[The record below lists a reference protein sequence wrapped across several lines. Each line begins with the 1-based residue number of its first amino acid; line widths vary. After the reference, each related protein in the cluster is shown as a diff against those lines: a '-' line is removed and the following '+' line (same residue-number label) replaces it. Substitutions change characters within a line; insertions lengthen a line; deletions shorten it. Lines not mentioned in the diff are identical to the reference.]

1 MGDRILSDLNN
12 VHRIRQGFCRI
23 PIGRNPA
30 RIASEFK
37 RNTKTS
43 DRIRPGFHPVPL
55 NSDEIRAGFRPM
67 GIRQKPCRIRS
78 VFYGR
83 CRFPMKSDADPIEND
98 RIHRSD

>member
-1 MGDRILSDLNN
+1 MGNRILSDLNN

-30 RIASEFK
+30 QISSEFK

-43 DRIRPGFHPVPL
+43 DRIRPGFHPVPS
-55 NSDEIRAGFRPM
+55 NCDEIRTGFRPM

-78 VFYGR
+78 VFYER
-83 CRFPMKSDADPIEND
+83 RRIPMKSDADPIGND
-98 RIHRSD
+98 RIYRSD